1 MTALSTVAVLVVLG
15 LVAVIAVRFSSGGQL
30 PRLIAPSPTATSGKP
45 SPSASGTASSK
56 PTPTMP
62 SEPIDVLKKNPIY
75 SLKVN
80 AKCGAQSVPT
90 TDAAFRKQVKALV
103 DCQNKAWKKALAKT
117 AIEFRKPAIKH
128 YTSSIKSPCGALG
141 TDFPAS
147 YCTADNTLYFS
158 RASFT
163 QGRYYRLAVAE
174 FVIHEYAHHIQT
186 LAHIF
191 SHTDAMEERESAISR
206 RIELQAHCMAQY
218 GLTHSNL
225 GFTASDRADLE
236 YQFGYTSDAEGHG
249 SAKAERYW
257 GLRGLEATKVGAC
270 NTWKAKAS
278 LVK

>member
-1 MTALSTVAVLVVLG
+1 MAVG
-15 LVAVIAVRFSSGGQL
+15 LVAALALHFTSGGQT
-30 PRLIAPSPTATSGKP
+30 PRLITPP
-45 SPSASGTASSK
+45 SPSASSKPSPTASGTANPK

-62 SEPIDVLKKNPIY
+62 SDPIDILKKNPLY

-80 AKCGAQSVPT
+80 AKCAAQSAPT
-90 TDAAFRKQVKALV
+90 TTAAFRKQVKALV
-103 DCQNKAWKKALAKT
+103 DCQNKAWQKALAKT
-117 AIEFRKPAIKH
+117 AIEFRKPSIKH
-128 YTSSIKSPCGALG
+128 YSSSIKSPCGALG
-141 TDFPAS
+141 TNFPAS

-158 RASFT
+158 KASFT

-174 FVIHEYAHHIQT
+174 FVIHEYAHHVQT
-186 LAHIF
+186 LARIF
-191 SHTDAMEERESAISR
+191 SHTDAMKEREASISR

-225 GFTASDRADLE
+225 GFTAADRADLE

-257 GLRGLEATKVGAC
+257 GQRGLDATKVGAC
-270 NTWKAKAS
+270 NTWKVKAS